1 MKLEE
6 HSQILSKI
14 TGLVQGTEV
23 QAEVNNYL
31 SELSVDYEAITKDS
45 ETKDIKIDTL
55 SKNNEKLRES
65 NMDLLL
71 QIPTFKGNKV
81 QTTGIES
88 QGEEGEEGE
97 PKKREFKDLWEMK

>member
-6 HSQILSKI
+6 HSQLLSKI
-14 TGLVQGTEV
+14 TGLVQGTEA
-23 QAEVNNYL
+23 QAEINGYL
-31 SELSVDYEAITKDS
+31 SELSVDYEAMTKDN

-65 NMDLLL
+65 NMNLLL

-81 QTTGIES
+81 QTTGEES
-88 QGEEGEEGE
+88 QGEEGAEEE
-97 PKKREFKDLWEMK
+97 HKKREFKDLWEMK